1 MRSILVFA
9 AILFVGG
16 GILARYAEQ
25 EIATRPQSQSQ
36 ANLARSADRQRSATS
51 SNNSSRTVILSG
63 DRGGHFRT
71 DADVDGRR
79 LNFVVDTGASLV
91 VLRESDAA
99 RVGIRP
105 SQRDYNSRVSTANGD
120 IKATKARLNRVEI
133 GDITVYDVSA
143 LVLPDE
149 ALGQN
154 LLGASFLSR
163 LRRYEYANGRMILE
177 Q

>member
-9 AILFVGG
+9 ALLFVGG
-16 GILARYAEQ
+16 GIMARYAEQ
-25 EIATRPQSQSQ
+25 EISARPAAQSQ
-36 ANLARSADRQRSATS
+36 ANVAHSGDRAQSQK
-51 SNNSSRTVILSG
+51 SNGGSRRVTLSG

-71 DADVDGRR
+71 DAEVDGRR

-99 RVGIRP
+99 RIGIRP
-105 SQRDYNSRVSTANGD
+105 TQREYTSRVSTANGD
-120 IKATKARLNRVEI
+120 IKAAKARLNRVEI

-163 LRRYEYANGRMILE
+163 LRRYEYANGRMVLE

>member
-9 AILFVGG
+9 AILFLGG
-16 GILARYAEQ
+16 GILARYTEHEFMNKPPAPAQTRAQVVRPAEPPRSS
-25 EIATRPQSQSQ
+25 A
-36 ANLARSADRQRSATS
+36 AARVVT
-51 SNNSSRTVILSG
+51 LSG

-91 VLRESDAA
+91 VLRETDAA
-99 RVGIRP
+99 RIGVRP
-105 SQRDYNSRVSTANGD
+105 TSRDYTARVSTANGD
-120 IKATKARLNRVEI
+120 IKAAPARLNRVEI
-133 GDITVYDVSA
+133 GDITVYDVAA
-143 LVLPDE
+143 LVLPDQ
-149 ALGQN
+149 ALTQN

-163 LRRYEYANGRMILE
+163 LRRYEYANGRMVLE